1 MSTEQAERFLGAV
14 QTEPTLRAAFEA
26 RDVRESGPSLV
37 AFARA
42 HGFEFTIEEFH
53 AQVAVAESE
62 LTGELLDKVAGGSD
76 DGQLANLDLQNMLQK
91 QQQTLQM
98 ISQVSKMLRDT
109 GMATIRR
116 IGG

>member
-1 MSTEQAERFLGAV
+1 VSTQQAERFLDAV

-26 RDVRESGPSLV
+26 GDVRESGPSLV

-53 AQVAVAESE
+53 AQVAVAEAE
-62 LTGELLDKVAGGSD
+62 LTGELLDNVAGGSD
-76 DGQLANLDLQNMLQK
+76 DGQLANLDLQNNLQK
-91 QQQTLQM
+91 QQQMLQM
-98 ISQVSKMLRDT
+98 LGPVSKMLRDT
-109 GMATIRR
+109 GMATTRK